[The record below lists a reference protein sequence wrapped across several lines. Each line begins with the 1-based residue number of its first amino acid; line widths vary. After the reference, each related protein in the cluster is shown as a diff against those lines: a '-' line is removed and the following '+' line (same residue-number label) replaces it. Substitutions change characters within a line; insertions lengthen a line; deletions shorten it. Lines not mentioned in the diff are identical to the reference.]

1 MTKLKKS
8 ILLFL
13 IGNMV
18 ASSVYAAEKKLDPF
32 NAQIVAKYLSNEER
46 LKLAQTN
53 KKFELLLDRERINRE
68 PIRSNKDAKYVPF
81 MQTQQLFAADDYIAT
96 DGDGNIIA
104 DILKIRFNIS
114 IQQIYSM
121 LTNQYIET
129 ENGVDY
135 DDDIDEDRNMRR
147 GLVIARNGA
156 LFFDGQTK
164 EYNIHNISSI
174 LTETGYTSSKRDQYE
189 FEHSYAFHEGSPFST
204 VYYNND
210 HQNIGRVSFDRI
222 SANCLIDTSVLENG
236 ETVCNNKLKF
246 AVDEV
251 SPFAEVDYDTLV
263 NEINMIKK
271 NTLTKQNT
279 YITLCGFADDD
290 QAESVKSLILRDD
303 IAYIRDFSWYN
314 NLELV
319 VLNDR
324 LLDIHSGTF
333 DECSNKCTFVIP
345 DHWKT
350 IVTKSDC
357 GRSLNVYVII
367 NNKLRRLCRV
377 KSENSGLKVYMKKHV
392 NIENGKVIVKQDAE
406 NLVETTYNKNLI
418 ESGKVNKNGQ
428 VLYKFIV
435 PYGVNYLDSY
445 PYFMDGIVDD
455 LEFSGDIYNISSST
469 IIHDVNNI
477 TIPNSVQHIEPSA
490 FMHILQ
496 SNINISLPEYIQ
508 IHAYNTKVGRRRS
521 SFPNNGMLLF
531 AHNQKDNS
539 YVQVG
544 TIDNMNPKYVDEGK
558 VDHCSVNGENI
569 ENIACG
575 SNIVIPSGV
584 KTVSFESTVYRKHTI
599 ENNILTIPEGLSSI
613 SGEIPVN
620 VDILAFPE
628 NCEIEIVEVEQPFS
642 VESIPFELEY
652 RFYPPSIVYMMQQK
666 SEVNQTGMFRF
677 VEPREKKMFN
687 IHVKWNDGSIL
698 KIQDQGFEASKYLPL
713 KIKKGDKVFEITEDM
728 LGKTL

>member
-18 ASSVYAAEKKLDPF
+18 ASSVYAAEKLDPF

-46 LKLAQTN
+46 LRLAQTN
-53 KKFELLLDRERINRE
+53 KKFKLLLDRERINRE
-68 PIRSNKDAKYVPF
+68 PIRSNDDARYIPY
-81 MQTQQLFAADDYIAT
+81 MQTQQLFNADDYIAT
-96 DGDGNIIA
+96 DDDGNIIA

-129 ENGVDY
+129 GNGVDY
-135 DDDIDEDRNMRR
+135 DDNIDKDRNMRR
-147 GLVIARNGA
+147 GLVVARNGA

-174 LTETGYTSSKRDQYE
+174 LMKTGHTSARRRQYE
-189 FEHSYAFHEGSPFST
+189 FEHNYAFHEGSKFST
-204 VYYNND
+204 ACYNND
-210 HQNIGRVSFDRI
+210 HQNIGQVSFDRI

-236 ETVCNNKLKF
+236 ETICNNKLKF

-263 NEINMIKK
+263 NEINLIKE
-271 NTLTKQNT
+271 NTLTEQNS
-279 YITLCGFADDD
+279 YITLCGFSDRD
-290 QAESVKSLILRDD
+290 QAENVKSLILRDD
-303 IAYIRDFSWYN
+303 IAYIRNFSRYN

-324 LLDIHSGTF
+324 LVDISSGTF

-367 NNKLRRLCRV
+367 NNQLRRLCRV
-377 KSENSGLKVYMKKHV
+377 KSENSDLKVHMKKHV

-406 NLVETTYNKNLI
+406 NLVETTYNKSLI

-428 VLYKFIV
+428 ALYKFIV
-435 PYGVNYLDSY
+435 PYGVNDFGSY
-445 PYFMDGIVDD
+445 DYFMDGIVDD
-455 LEFSGDIYNISSST
+455 LEFSGGIYNISSST

-508 IHAYNTKVGRRRS
+508 IHAYNTKVGGS
-521 SFPNNGMLLF
+521 FFPNNGMLLF

-558 VDHCSVNGENI
+558 VDHFSVNGENI
-569 ENIACG
+569 ENIVRG
-575 SNIVIPSGV
+575 SNIVIPNDV
-584 KTVSFESTVYRKHTI
+584 KTISFEPTVYRKHTI

-613 SGEIPVN
+613 SGTIPVN

-628 NCEIEIVEVEQPFS
+628 NCEIKIIKVEQPFS
-642 VESIPFELEY
+642 VKSTSFQREC
-652 RFYPPSIVYMMQQK
+652 RFYPPSIVYMMQQ
-666 SEVNQTGMFRF
+666 EPEINQTGMFRF
-677 VEPREKKMFN
+677 MRHREKNTFN
-687 IHVKWNDGSIL
+687 IYVKWEDGSIL
-698 KIQDQGFEASKYLPL
+698 KIKDQGFEASKYYPL
-713 KIKKGDKVFEITEDM
+713 KIKKGDKVFDITEDM